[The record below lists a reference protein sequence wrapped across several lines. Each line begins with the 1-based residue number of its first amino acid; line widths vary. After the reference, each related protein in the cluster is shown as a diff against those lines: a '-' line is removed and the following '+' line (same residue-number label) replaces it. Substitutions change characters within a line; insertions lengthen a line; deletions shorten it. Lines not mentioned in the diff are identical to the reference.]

1 MNETNTHAT
10 DAKSAENEE
19 PNIKVAIADGIATLT
34 LNRVRN
40 LNVFTEEALI
50 EFYDTLE
57 HVSRDENVKVVALL
71 SACEKAF
78 TAGAD
83 IKKMVNMGTREGR
96 AWSELG
102 HKIAKKIETIPQ
114 PVIIGVHRYV
124 LGGGVEFACACDIR
138 IAAEDTVFS
147 QPEIDIGVIPGW
159 GGTQRLTRVVGIAKA
174 KEMIY
179 TGMRID
185 ANEAREIGLVNHVV
199 PRENLEEA
207 VMNMARTMASKG
219 KMALFDAKKSINK
232 IHDSFLPEGL
242 EYEVE
247 RWTELFET
255 HDQKEGMKAFLE
267 GREPKFEDR

>member
-1 MNETNTHAT
+1 
-10 DAKSAENEE
+10 
-19 PNIKVAIADGIATLT
+19 
-34 LNRVRN
+34 
-40 LNVFTEEALI
+40 
-50 EFYDTLE
+50 
-57 HVSRDENVKVVALL
+57 
-71 SACEKAF
+71 
-78 TAGAD
+78 
-83 IKKMVNMGTREGR
+83 MVTMGTREGR

-124 LGGGVEFACACDIR
+124 LGGGMEFACACDIR

-207 VMNMARTMASKG
+207 VMTMARTMASKG
-219 KMALFDAKKSINK
+219 KIALFDAKKCINR

-242 EYEVE
+242 DYEVE